1 MSALVQPATART
13 GIARRVRTRVVTF
26 IILVV
31 IVCCLVLLSAMVG
44 QYRVEATDVV
54 RGVFGGS
61 LADPLAESVLWQIRF
76 PRIVLGLL
84 VGASLAVAGTVMQ
97 ALFSNP
103 LAEPGIIGVSSG
115 AAVGASIMIV
125 VAPTFLAGFG
135 VPAAAFL
142 SGLLAA
148 SAVYVMARS
157 GRRTESTT
165 LTLTGIAVT
174 AVCSAITSVSTY
186 VAPTTARDQIVF
198 WQMGS
203 LNGATWNQVA
213 TIGTV
218 AAVGIVWAVFIAA
231 RLDTLALGGE
241 GCRAPRYQRQS
252 AEAVLDR
259 AHRPAHLCG
268 GGLCRGHR
276 IRRPH
281 RASCASAGHRASEH
295 MAHPGLHAGWVLAG
309 DPVGR
314 RSSHP
319 CPLRRSSHRHLH
331 GHRGWADLL
340 HPVATRNAT
349 RGSVVMIRARGVSFR
364 YGERTI
370 LDGVDLDVRAGE
382 FVGLLGP
389 NGAGKTTLL
398 SVLCGDLDGW
408 QGTVELD
415 RVPLQDI
422 ARPDLALRRSVMPQ
436 FSEFPFSYLVHD
448 IVMMGRSPHPR
459 GPEDA
464 ILVEA
469 AMERTEVTGL
479 ADREVTA
486 LSGGERSRVTL
497 ARVLAQ
503 DTPCVFL
510 DEPTAALDI
519 CHQERTMEIC
529 QELAAA
535 GCAVVAVMHDV
546 GLAAACCDRIAL
558 LSAGKLVAVGDPEEV
573 ITEGNLTS
581 VYGWPIDVIT
591 LSTGDLVVLPRRP
604 WNPTRDERRT
614 PCPEM
619 QHR

>member
-1 MSALVQPATART
+1 MT
-13 GIARRVRTRVVTF
+13 
-26 IILVV
+26 
-31 IVCCLVLLSAMVG
+31 
-44 QYRVEATDVV
+44 
-54 RGVFGGS
+54 
-61 LADPLAESVLWQIRF
+61 
-76 PRIVLGLL
+76 
-84 VGASLAVAGTVMQ
+84 
-97 ALFSNP
+97 
-103 LAEPGIIGVSSG
+103 
-115 AAVGASIMIV
+115 
-125 VAPTFLAGFG
+125 
-135 VPAAAFL
+135 
-142 SGLLAA
+142 
-148 SAVYVMARS
+148 
-157 GRRTESTT
+157 
-165 LTLTGIAVT
+165 
-174 AVCSAITSVSTY
+174 
-186 VAPTTARDQIVF
+186 
-198 WQMGS
+198 
-203 LNGATWNQVA
+203 
-213 TIGTV
+213 
-218 AAVGIVWAVFIAA
+218 
-231 RLDTLALGGE
+231 
-241 GCRAPRYQRQS
+241 
-252 AEAVLDR
+252 
-259 AHRPAHLCG
+259 
-268 GGLCRGHR
+268 
-276 IRRPH
+276 
-281 RASCASAGHRASEH
+281 
-295 MAHPGLHAGWVLAG
+295 
-309 DPVGR
+309 
-314 RSSHP
+314 
-319 CPLRRSSHRHLH
+319 
-331 GHRGWADLL
+331 
-340 HPVATRNAT
+340 
-349 RGSVVMIRARGVSFR
+349 RARGVSFR

-486 LSGGERSRVTL
+486 LSGGELSRVTL

-604 WNPTRDERRT
+604 WNPTRDEGRT